1 MQRILIVDDDESMR
15 GLLRA
20 RLSDTYDIIDT
31 ANPEQALGL
40 ALEHKPE
47 AIFLDLMMPK
57 FSGFELC
64 QSLRSVSYTSRI
76 PIFVISGEAGI
87 THRQHCEDLGATAYF
102 EKPVD
107 FIKLKE
113 RLAVEIHTKSV
124 ERRAH
129 VRVRMR
135 IILKIRGTDS
145 NGKHFE
151 ELTTT
156 ENVSAGGFLCNCTAS
171 LAKDAII
178 EVFLSAAAERYV
190 GRAKVVRK
198 ESPGTAWQRYGF
210 QFQEKTLEWVLQG

>member
-129 VRVRMR
+129 VRVHADHPKNPRD
-135 IILKIRGTDS
+135 G
-145 NGKHFE
+145 
-151 ELTTT
+151 
-156 ENVSAGGFLCNCTAS
+156 
-171 LAKDAII
+171 
-178 EVFLSAAAERYV
+178 
-190 GRAKVVRK
+190 
-198 ESPGTAWQRYGF
+198 Q
-210 QFQEKTLEWVLQG
+210 